1 MEPLDVNSLETARR
15 LIQSSNLEES
25 LALFG
30 EAGKSGTAPSGELL
44 KWVLAM
50 SGCNL
55 SRTMKLEHIAAQL
68 TEDDRQDILD
78 DYIMESLRHQ
88 NLQKFKD
95 GAELME
101 KCQEILKAADELEA
115 FWYGNPRDPNN
126 PGPRYYCVKAVLE
139 HLGAE
144 GQFDLHDALFEF
156 MYGQYRHFLGH
167 FRQKPSGAS
176 DSK

>member
-1 MEPLDVNSLETARR
+1 MLEPGVNSLETARK
-15 LIQSSNLEES
+15 LIQASNLEES
-25 LALFG
+25 LAVFG
-30 EAGKSGTAPSGELL
+30 ETRQNGTVPPEKLL

-55 SRTMKLEHIAAQL
+55 SRTMKLEHVAAQL
-68 TEDDRQDILD
+68 TEEDRQDILD
-78 DYIMESLRHQ
+78 DYVMESLRHQ
-88 NLQKFKD
+88 NLQKFRD

-101 KCQEILKAADELEA
+101 KCEEILKAADELEA
-115 FWYGNPRDPNN
+115 FWYGNPKDPNN

-156 MYGQYRHFLGH
+156 MYDQYRHFLGY
-167 FRQKPSGAS
+167 FRQKPLEPNV
-176 DSK
+176 